1 MIDLEREDECCG
13 FGGAFAIKEKHISA
27 AMVKDKVDDIS
38 KTKASV
44 LLGGDCGCLLNIS
57 GAIKHS
63 GKIMNHL
70 HIAEFIWQRIN
81 ISNN

>member
-1 MIDLEREDECCG
+1 
-13 FGGAFAIKEKHISA
+13 
-27 AMVKDKVDDIS
+27 MVKDKVDDIS
-38 KTKASV
+38 KTEASV

-63 GKIMNHL
+63 GKIINHL

-81 ISNN
+81 I